1 MRIQAMKTP
10 IPDYLNEVIGTLRE
24 DTTGATA
31 SYIPGLA
38 EADPDLFALAV
49 TTGTGSTYS
58 AGM

>member
-1 MRIQAMKTP
+1 MKTP